1 VGIFYIILK
10 PAEES
15 RLKRQCSCFNWNLA
29 STNRVSALS
38 EVLSGL
44 PLGKPSRELL
54 AIALETR
61 EHAQPT
67 IVYPRIAMPHCRSI
81 LVDDFVILLARSEK
95 GIPWTDDIVNL
106 IIMFISPVKPT
117 GPQEHM
123 ELIKHLARQLKD
135 GGAEALLAAGT
146 ATEAASILKLEPNW
160 NG

>member
-1 VGIFYIILK
+1 
-10 PAEES
+10 
-15 RLKRQCSCFNWNLA
+15 LKRQCSSANWSLS
-29 STNRVSALS
+29 STDRVSALS

-44 PLGKPSRELL
+44 SLGKPSRELL

-67 IVYPRIAMPHCRSI
+67 IVYPGIAMPHCRSI
-81 LVDDFVILLARSEK
+81 LVDDFVILLAKSAK
-95 GIPWTDDIVNL
+95 GIPWTDDLVHL

-146 ATEAASILKLEPNW
+146 ASEAAAILKLEPNW

>member
-1 VGIFYIILK
+1 M
-10 PAEES
+10 
-15 RLKRQCSCFNWNLA
+15 KRSCSCFNWNLA
-29 STNRVSALS
+29 STDRVSALS
-38 EVLSGL
+38 EILNGL
-44 PLGKPSRELL
+44 ALGKPSRELL

-67 IVYPRIAMPHCRSI
+67 IVFPGIAMPHCRSI
-81 LVDDFVILLARSEK
+81 LVDDFVILLGRSEK
-95 GIPWTDDIVNL
+95 GIPWSDEPVHL

-123 ELIKHLARQLKD
+123 ELIKHLAKQLKD

-146 ATEAASILKLEPNW
+146 AGEAAAILKLEPDW